1 MALPK
6 FSLRTRIFIAMIFL
20 VIIASLLIAIVTISQ
35 YNNETQAY
43 HDKRLSRKEENIKD
57 HIKILLNKKQ
67 NELEN
72 ISTKQL
78 QESFETSLYDIS
90 VVHKMELNMYD
101 LDGQFIKSSKAIF
114 NIDDT
119 HGPLTESIL
128 NELKL
133 TAEHRYVSK
142 HFETGESYLSSY
154 SYIYDNRNNPIA
166 ILNLPYLE
174 NNDFLQKELQLLL
187 TNLSYAYVLMLIIAV
202 VIAYFLSKYITKS
215 LKTINDV
222 LRTTRLETR
231 NQKIEVSSSSIEI
244 STLVN
249 SYNKMIDELEESA
262 VILAKSEREQAWREM
277 AKQVAHEIKNP
288 LTPMRLTVQSFE
300 NKFDPSDP
308 GVKLKLKEYS
318 KTLIQQIDTMSS
330 IASAFSS
337 FANLPEQK
345 KEQLDLVETVRL
357 ALDIFNEPY
366 ISFVTNSN
374 CILLMF
380 DRTQMIRVITNLVKN
395 AIQSIPE
402 NQEEKK
408 IEVILEENLN
418 EVTLSVTDNG
428 HGISEKNKLRVFEPK
443 FTTKTSGMGL
453 GLPMVKN
460 IIETYKGTI
469 SFKSSEEEG
478 TTFNLVFP
486 KEL

>member
-1 MALPK
+1 MAISK

-20 VIIASLLIAIVTISQ
+20 VIIASLLIAAVTITQ

-43 HDKRLSRKEENIKD
+43 HNKRLSRKEENIKD
-57 HIKILLNKKQ
+57 HIKIILDNKQ
-67 NELEN
+67 GESNQFAV
-72 ISTKQL
+72 KQL
-78 QESFETSLYDIS
+78 EESFGSSLYDIS
-90 VVHKMELNMYD
+90 VVHKMELNLFD
-101 LDGQFIKSSKAIF
+101 LEGQLVKSSKASF
-114 NIDDT
+114 NLEEQPQ
-119 HGPLTESIL
+119 PLSQELL

-133 TAEHRYVSK
+133 TTEHRYVSK
-142 HFETGESYLSSY
+142 HSETGETYLSSY
-154 SYIYDNRNNPIA
+154 SYIYDKQNNPIA

-174 NNDFLQKELQLLL
+174 NNDFLQKELMLLL
-187 TNLSYAYVLMLIIAV
+187 TNLSYAYIFMLIIAV
-202 VIAYFLSKYITKS
+202 LIAYFLSRYITKS

-231 NQKIEVSSSSIEI
+231 NQKIKVSSSSIEI

-300 NKFDPSDP
+300 NRFDPYDP
-308 GVKLKLKEYS
+308 EIKSKLKEYS

-330 IASAFSS
+330 IASAFSN
-337 FANLPEQK
+337 FANLPEQN
-345 KEQLDLVETVRL
+345 KEYLDLTETVRL
-357 ALDIFNEPY
+357 ALDIFNESY
-366 ISFVTNSN
+366 ISLKTSSER
-374 CILLMF
+374 ILLMF

-395 AIQSIPE
+395 AIQAIPE
-402 NQEEKK
+402 DQKVKSIQVCISEKDS
-408 IEVILEENLN
+408 EVH
-418 EVTLSVTDNG
+418 LSVSDNG
-428 HGISEKNKLRVFEPK
+428 QGISEQNKPRVFEPK

-460 IIETYKGTI
+460 IIETYKGLIT
-469 SFKSSEEEG
+469 FSSTEGEG
-478 TTFNLVFP
+478 TTFNLIFP
-486 KEL
+486 KES

>member
-1 MALPK
+1 
-6 FSLRTRIFIAMIFL
+6 MIFL

-244 STLVN
+244 STLVV
-249 SYNKMIDELEESA
+249 LT
-262 VILAKSEREQAWREM
+262 
-277 AKQVAHEIKNP
+277 IK
-288 LTPMRLTVQSFE
+288 
-300 NKFDPSDP
+300 
-308 GVKLKLKEYS
+308 
-318 KTLIQQIDTMSS
+318 
-330 IASAFSS
+330 
-337 FANLPEQK
+337 
-345 KEQLDLVETVRL
+345 
-357 ALDIFNEPY
+357 
-366 ISFVTNSN
+366 
-374 CILLMF
+374 
-380 DRTQMIRVITNLVKN
+380 
-395 AIQSIPE
+395 
-402 NQEEKK
+402 
-408 IEVILEENLN
+408 
-418 EVTLSVTDNG
+418 
-428 HGISEKNKLRVFEPK
+428 
-443 FTTKTSGMGL
+443 
-453 GLPMVKN
+453 
-460 IIETYKGTI
+460 
-469 SFKSSEEEG
+469 
-478 TTFNLVFP
+478 
-486 KEL
+486 